1 MSYKILV
8 VGTGPAGYGLLEAIY
23 NKKNISV
30 TIIDNSQLPNKEN
43 ELIDYESC
51 VFSNNKFSG
60 NRMGSFHSVIDNESI
75 ILKDDY
81 PKISKTFGGFSN
93 VWGGTV
99 DFPSHKL
106 NNYFLDNKINLDDS
120 IKHFDS
126 LLQKVAKGNSSLN
139 NINLIKNLKGLNK
152 FKKKLDKTK
161 YFSSKHSTT
170 AINNNI
176 LNLLSDESICKFC
189 NSFNWACQS
198 STIWDT
204 KESVRNFLELKN
216 FSYIEKTKILSVKEE
231 SGLVECTLEKEN
243 SQYVEKFNK
252 VFLGGGAISTS
263 IVMLNSDIVNQVEIK
278 SSDLIQI
285 PFLKLFKTGLK
296 NESFTDLFANYEDD
310 SNSFFIQI
318 YFFSKSVLMLSSNII
333 KFVKFVKFIPNAFL
347 NFFGGIFLYL
357 NEDDSS
363 TLIISKSSDG
373 LSVGTK
379 NLKSENKKN
388 NLKILKK
395 ALKSNSI
402 IPLGMIQKEYLYG
415 SSNHLGGQFFHN
427 NLNKYK
433 NSSDREG
440 RVKNLENVHIV
451 DSSVLPYIDA
461 GPLTFTMMCNSY
473 RIGKESLKDI

>member
-1 MSYKILV
+1 
-8 VGTGPAGYGLLEAIY
+8 
-23 NKKNISV
+23 
-30 TIIDNSQLPNKEN
+30 
-43 ELIDYESC
+43 
-51 VFSNNKFSG
+51 
-60 NRMGSFHSVIDNESI
+60 
-75 ILKDDY
+75 
-81 PKISKTFGGFSN
+81 
-93 VWGGTV
+93 
-99 DFPSHKL
+99 
-106 NNYFLDNKINLDDS
+106 
-120 IKHFDS
+120 
-126 LLQKVAKGNSSLN
+126 
-139 NINLIKNLKGLNK
+139 
-152 FKKKLDKTK
+152 
-161 YFSSKHSTT
+161 
-170 AINNNI
+170 
-176 LNLLSDESICKFC
+176 
-189 NSFNWACQS
+189 
-198 STIWDT
+198 
-204 KESVRNFLELKN
+204 
-216 FSYIEKTKILSVKEE
+216 
-231 SGLVECTLEKEN
+231 
-243 SQYVEKFNK
+243 
-252 VFLGGGAISTS
+252 
-263 IVMLNSDIVNQVEIK
+263 MLNSDIVNQVEIK

-373 LSVGTK
+373 LTVGTK

>member
-1 MSYKILV
+1 MSYKVLV
-8 VGTGPAGYGLLEAIY
+8 VGTGPAGFGLLEAIH

-30 TIIDNSQLPNKEN
+30 TIVDNAELPNKKN
-43 ELIDYESC
+43 ELVDYESC

-60 NRMGSFHSVIDNESI
+60 NRMGSFQSIIDNESI
-75 ILKDDY
+75 TLKDDY
-81 PKISKTFGGFSN
+81 PKISKAFGGFSN

-99 DFPSHKL
+99 DFPSDKL

-120 IKHFDS
+120 IKYFDN
-126 LLQKVAKGNSSLN
+126 LLQKVAKGKSSLS
-139 NINLIKNLKGLNK
+139 NINLIKDLKGLSK
-152 FKKKLDKTK
+152 FRENFDKTN

-176 LNLLSDESICKFC
+176 VGLLRDRSICKFC
-189 NSFNWACQS
+189 KSFNWACQS

-204 KESVRNFLELKN
+204 KNSLRSFLELKN
-216 FSYIEKTKILSVKEE
+216 ISYIEKTKILSIKEKN
-231 SGLVECTLEKEN
+231 GLVECTLKKEN

-252 VFLGGGAISTS
+252 VFLGAGAISTS
-263 IVMLNSDIVNQVEIK
+263 IVMLNSDIVSQVEIK

-285 PFLKLFKTGLK
+285 PFFKLFHTGLK
-296 NESFTDLFANYEDD
+296 NESFTDLFANYDDD

-333 KFVKFVKFIPNAFL
+333 KFIKFVKFIPNVL
-347 NFFGGIFLYL
+347 LGFFGGIFLYL

-363 TLIISKSSDG
+363 SLVINKDSNG
-373 LSVGTK
+373 LAIGTK
-379 NLKSENKKN
+379 NLNIENKKT
-388 NLKILKK
+388 NLKKLNK

-402 IPLGMIQKEYLYG
+402 YPLSILQKEYLYG

-440 RVKNLENVHIV
+440 RIRNLKNVHIV

-461 GPLTFTMMCNSY
+461 GPLTFIMMCNSY